1 MKIASNSKT
10 YLFIL
15 VGLFQKTKM
24 TDGSQTF
31 QESEWV
37 IWGNVFP
44 LGGYALV
51 KKRESTFENF

>member
-37 IWGNVFP
+37 IRGNVFP

-51 KKRESTFENF
+51 KKRESSFENF